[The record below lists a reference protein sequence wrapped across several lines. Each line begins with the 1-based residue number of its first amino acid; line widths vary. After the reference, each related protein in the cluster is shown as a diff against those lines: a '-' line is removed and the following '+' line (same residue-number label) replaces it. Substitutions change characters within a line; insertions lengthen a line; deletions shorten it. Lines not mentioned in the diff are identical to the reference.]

1 MVKIIGGF
9 TTYIGNDGDARRAQ
23 WDKSKVQNGFNPCLW
38 TALLVR
44 YKKHTTSSYYTMAM
58 WVVKIS
64 KRVITFNETPR
75 YFLSFVNYWVGN
87 HIIKISCFRN
97 WSFQKMFIFQNVP
110 VMKFLCRNGGNPK
123 FVSLPWKLDNLYCHN
138 TRIGHKR

>member
-1 MVKIIGGF
+1 MVKIIGVF

-97 WSFQKMFIFQNVP
+97 WSFASSKMSQWWNFCAEMMEILSLYP
-110 VMKFLCRNGGNPK
+110 SLGN
-123 FVSLPWKLDNLYCHN
+123 LTTYIAIIHA
-138 TRIGHKR
+138 